1 MRSLFVLFISIT
13 LIGCGADRSNKK
25 VDMKEVYAKKEL
37 TGFSTCVMEHSECND
52 INKYCVES
60 LSPLGG
66 TRQCMQE
73 NQIGEFFGCTLGEL
87 IILPDEP
94 WRLDCL

>member
-1 MRSLFVLFISIT
+1 MRSLVIIFISMTSIC
-13 LIGCGADRSNKK
+13 CGPVTSNTKADP
-25 VDMKEVYAKKEL
+25 KEVYSKQEL
-37 TGFSTCVMEHSECND
+37 TGFSACIMEHSECND

-60 LSPLGG
+60 PRHLGG
-66 TRQCMQE
+66 TRQCMRQ
-73 NQIGEFFGCTLGEL
+73 NQIGEFFECTSGEL